1 MLFTYKALQKD
12 GTRIN
17 GEMDASSEKEI
28 SEYLKKN
35 SYFPIEIKEKKTS
48 SLDSITTILQ
58 QVSFQDVTYM
68 TRQFA
73 IMLDAGLTLIDSIE
87 IIMKQVQ
94 KPALKKMLSEIDKSL
109 RDGKTFSQALSK
121 YPKQFSH
128 FYVALV
134 KSGEASGKLDSILEK
149 LAEHLEKQRAFSQ
162 KIRNAMI
169 YPTVVISAMF
179 VMMFVMFA
187 FVMPQLLSLYD
198 SFEVELPQSTQIIM
212 AISTFMKNYWPYVLV
227 VIIAVVVT
235 LIKLKNTQKGQEVFD
250 RNIFK
255 VPLLGNI
262 VKTSGLVDAT
272 RTLSILISSGVPI
285 LDGLVIVIDVNS
297 NIVFKQAFQ
306 RIKEK
311 VEKGMSVGSAM
322 SNEPIFPES
331 LIQMAIVGEQTGH
344 LDETLLKLSEYYQ
357 TESEMAVKGLLTMME
372 PMILIVLGVSVGFL
386 VMAVITPIFSL
397 TNSLQ

>member
-12 GTRIN
+12 GTKIS

-35 SYFPIEIKEKKTS
+35 SYFPIEIKEKKPS
-48 SLDSITTILQ
+48 SLDNITTLLQ

-94 KPALKKMLSEIDKSL
+94 KPALKKMMSEIDKSL

-121 YPKQFSH
+121 YPRQFSH

-169 YPTVVISAMF
+169 YPIVVISAMF

-198 SFEVELPQSTQIIM
+198 SFEVDLPQSTQIIM
-212 AISTFMKNYWPYVLV
+212 AISTFMKSYWPFVLV
-227 VIIAVVVT
+227 AIIALIVT
-235 LIKLKNTQKGQEVFD
+235 LLRLKNTKKGQEVFD
-250 RNIFK
+250 RYIFK
-255 VPLLGNI
+255 IPLLGNI

-297 NIVFKQAFQ
+297 NIVFKQAFE

>member
-12 GTRIN
+12 STKIN

-35 SYFPIEIKEKKTS
+35 GYFPIEIKEKKPS
-48 SLDSITTILQ
+48 SLDSFSTLLQ

-87 IIMKQVQ
+87 IIKKQVQ
-94 KPALKKMLSEIDKSL
+94 KPALKKMLEEIDKSL

-149 LAEHLEKQRAFSQ
+149 LAEHMEKQRAFQQ

-169 YPTVVISAMF
+169 YPVVVITAMF
-179 VMMFVMFA
+179 AMMFVMFA
-187 FVMPQLLSLYD
+187 FVMPQLLSLYEN
-198 SFEVELPQSTQIIM
+198 FQVELPQSTKIIM
-212 AISTFMKNYWPYVLV
+212 AISNFMKNYWPYVLAA
-227 VIIAVVVT
+227 IIATVIG
-235 LIKLKNTQKGQEVFD
+235 LIKLKNTKKGSEVFD
-250 RNIFK
+250 MNILK
-255 VPLLGNI
+255 VPVMGNI

-331 LIQMAIVGEQTGH
+331 LTQMAIVGEQTGH
-344 LDETLLKLSEYYQ
+344 LDVTLLKLSEYYQ

>member
-12 GTRIN
+12 GTKIS

-35 SYFPIEIKEKKTS
+35 SYFPIEIKEKKPS
-48 SLDSITTILQ
+48 SLDNITTLLQ

-121 YPKQFSH
+121 YPRQFSH

-169 YPTVVISAMF
+169 YPVVVISAMF

-212 AISTFMKNYWPYVLV
+212 AISTFMKNYWPFVLIA
-227 VIIAVVVT
+227 IIALIVT
-235 LIKLKNTQKGQEVFD
+235 LLRLKNTKKGQEIFD
-250 RNIFK
+250 RYIFK
-255 VPLLGNI
+255 IPLLGNI

>member
-48 SLDSITTILQ
+48 SLDTITTLFQ
-58 QVSFQDVTYM
+58 QVAFQDVTYM

-121 YPKQFSH
+121 YPRQFSH

-227 VIIAVVVT
+227 VIIALIIT
-235 LIKLKNTQKGQEVFD
+235 LIKLKNTKKGQEIFD
-250 RNIFK
+250 RYIFK
-255 VPLLGNI
+255 IPLLGNI

>member
-1 MLFTYKALQKD
+1 MLFNYKALQKD
-12 GTRIN
+12 GTRVN

-28 SEYLKKN
+28 SDYLKKN
-35 SYFPIEIKEKKTS
+35 AYFPIEIKEKKAS
-48 SLDSITTILQ
+48 SFENISTLLQ

-87 IIMKQVQ
+87 IIMKQVA
-94 KPALKKMLSEIDKSL
+94 KPSLKKMLSEIDKSL
-109 RDGKTFSQALSK
+109 RDGKTFSQALAK

-134 KSGEASGKLDSILEK
+134 RSGEASGKLDSILEK
-149 LAEHLEKQRAFSQ
+149 LAEHMEKQRSFQQ
-162 KIRNAMI
+162 KIKNAMI
-169 YPTVVISAMF
+169 YPTVVISAMG

-227 VIIAVVVT
+227 VIIATIVT
-235 LIKLKNTQKGQEVFD
+235 LIKLKNTEKGQAIFD
-250 RNIFK
+250 RYIFK
-255 VPLLGNI
+255 IPMLGNI

-285 LDGLVIVIDVNS
+285 LDGLIIVIDVNS
-297 NIVFKQAFQ
+297 NIVFKQAFE

-386 VMAVITPIFSL
+386 VMSVITPIFSL